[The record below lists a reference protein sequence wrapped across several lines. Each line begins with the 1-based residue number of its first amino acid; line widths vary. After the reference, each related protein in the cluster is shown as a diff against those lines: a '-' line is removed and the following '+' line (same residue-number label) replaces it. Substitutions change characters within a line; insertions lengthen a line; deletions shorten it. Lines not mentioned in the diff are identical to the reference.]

1 MAILLDPPSLTRR
14 ARPSTAACW
23 FVVYIAL
30 VIVGGALLGGWLL
43 HGPMVSE
50 SGFRYGLAEEYGPDR
65 IVRRLQTVLAILLAP
80 LLLKKIGWRGVN
92 DLGWRS
98 EQTRPERKWDF
109 IRWFVIGLVLMAVL
123 FTLSLTSGIREWLPF
138 SFGRW
143 VGRFITAFLI
153 TGIGVGF
160 IEETLTR
167 GVLYR
172 SMARVWTPWV
182 GAVVSSG
189 IFAWAHFMKATDA
202 SFLEGPLAVLQSSL
216 FDEFARDVTRLKFL
230 NMFLFGLVLCR
241 LVRHRGDIWAA
252 VGLHA
257 AAVGA
262 FKWFSRQTRF
272 VPEAGY
278 QAWLGGHS
286 SKFDDGWAMALMLT
300 LVLFVNEAY
309 HATRPSKLRVDI

>member
-14 ARPSTAACW
+14 ARPSSAAFW
-23 FVVYIAL
+23 FVVYIGL
-30 VIVGGALLGGWLL
+30 VIIGGALLGGWLL
-43 HGPMVSE
+43 HEPMISE
-50 SGFRYGLAEEYGPDR
+50 EGVLYRFASEHGPDR
-65 IVRRLQTVLAILLAP
+65 IVRRLQTLLAILLAP
-80 LLLKKIGWRGVN
+80 LLLKKIGWRGTR
-92 DLGWRS
+92 DLGWNS
-98 EQTRPERKWDF
+98 DQTRRERKADF

-123 FTLSLTSGIREWLPF
+123 FILSLASGIREWLPF

-143 VGRFITAFLI
+143 AGRLFTAFLI

-172 SMARVWTPWV
+172 SMARVWTPWA
-182 GAVVSSG
+182 GALVSSG

-202 SFLEGPLAVLQSSL
+202 SFLEGPFAVLRSSL
-216 FDEFARDVTRLKFL
+216 FDEFATDVTRLKFL
-230 NMFLFGLVLCR
+230 NMFLFGRVLCR

-272 VPEAGY
+272 VPEVGY
-278 QAWLGGHS
+278 QSWLGGHS
-286 SKFDDGWAMALMLT
+286 SKFDDGWAMALMLF
-300 LVLFVNEAY
+300 LVLLVNEAY
-309 HATRPSKLRVDI
+309 HASRPSKLRVDL